1 MPAPRARDGW
11 FKIGSLDITTT
22 ALMVLLGV
30 VSMIVYA
37 IDKSVLERLT
47 YTSPD
52 VRDLELW
59 RLFTWPIVNPPTQ
72 IWVVLTLAFFW
83 FVGHFVEDRIGR
95 KRFAVLI
102 VAATVLPA
110 LVVTIFDFTAETG
123 FAYGL
128 HILGSALLV
137 VLALDQP
144 NMPFFFN
151 IPAWVIALIFIG
163 IDVLGMLGDRYYGQL
178 LMLLGAIAISCL
190 MARQFGMLSDVN
202 ALPKFNVGRRPPK
215 DRKRVK
221 RPAVVAGP
229 WAGSGTT
236 ADQSELDDLL
246 DKISATGMDS
256 LTRAEKQRLNEL
268 SKRLRGN

>member
-1 MPAPRARDGW
+1 
-11 FKIGSLDITTT
+11 
-22 ALMVLLGV
+22 MVLLGV
-30 VSMIVYA
+30 VSMVVYA
-37 IDKSVLERLT
+37 IDQTVLDKLI

-52 VRDLELW
+52 VRDYELW
-59 RLFTWPIVNPPTQ
+59 RLFTWPIVNPPRE
-72 IWVVLTLAFFW
+72 IWVVVTLAFFW
-83 FVGHFVEDRIGR
+83 FVGHFVEDRVGR
-95 KRFAVLI
+95 KRFTVLI

-110 LVVTIFDFTAETG
+110 LIVTIFDFTAKTG

-128 HILGSALLV
+128 HIVGSALLV

-178 LMLLGAIAISCL
+178 VMLLGAIAIACL
-190 MARQFGMLSDVN
+190 MARQFGMLNDVN
-202 ALPKFNVGRRPPK
+202 VLPKFDLTRRQG
-215 DRKRVK
+215 RKRVK

-229 WAGSGTT
+229 WAGSGST

-268 SKRLRGN
+268 SKRLRGG

>member
-11 FKIGSLDITTT
+11 FRIGSFDVTTT
-22 ALMVLLGV
+22 ALLVILGIA
-30 VSMIVYA
+30 SMLVYA
-37 IDKSVLERLT
+37 IDQATLLKLE
-47 YTSPD
+47 YISPF

-59 RLFTWPIVNPPTQ
+59 RLITWPIVNPPET

-95 KRFAVLI
+95 QRFTVLI

-110 LVVTIFDFTAETG
+110 LVVTIFDFTAATG
-123 FAYGL
+123 FAFGL

-144 NMPFFFN
+144 NISFFFN
-151 IPAWVIALIFIG
+151 IPAWVIALIFVG
-163 IDVLGMLGDRYYGQL
+163 IDMLRIIGDRLYGEL
-178 LMLLGAIAISCL
+178 VMLLGAIAIACL
-190 MARQFGMLSDVN
+190 MARHFGMLDDVGF
-202 ALPKFNVGRRPPK
+202 LPRFDLTRR
-215 DRKRVK
+215 RRSRERGN

-229 WAGSGTT
+229 WAVSNAGS

-256 LTRAEKQRLNEL
+256 LSKAEKERLNEL
-268 SKRLRGN
+268 SKRLRGS